1 MKTTGLWSEGDN
13 LIERRSF
20 DAEPYI
26 EHAMALQNAGITG
39 SSDFRHAAHFP
50 PGLFE
55 VYMKHHGISFHELM
69 ANPVHVKNMLNDPG
83 LSRFRIWRGK
93 V

>member
-39 SSDFRHAAHFP
+39 SSDFKHAAHFP
-50 PGLFE
+50 PGFFE
-55 VYMKHHGISFHELM
+55 YY
-69 ANPVHVKNMLNDPG
+69 A
-83 LSRFRIWRGK
+83 
-93 V
+93 